1 MRNLRTMNKKGPAG
15 VALFVIVAA
24 AAPFVLGS
32 TFSKDT
38 LFMVLLYATCGVAWN
53 MLSGYAGQTSLGHSL
68 FFGIGA
74 YTSTMLTVKL
84 GISPWIGMLAGMAL
98 CCALTWLLGR
108 FLFLLS
114 GFYFSIAT
122 SALAEVF
129 LIFFK
134 SWNFIGDTRGL
145 YLDPPGP
152 KGDLWMINFS
162 SKEPYCLVI
171 LALLLCTM
179 LASYLM
185 SKSRAGYNFRAIRDN
200 TEAAVSLGVNINKYK
215 TIAYMFSGAFC
226 AMAGTVYACYLRYI
240 DPDSVMKSAISVQ
253 ICLISV
259 LGGIGTLWG
268 PVLGST
274 LLIYVSE
281 YVRLQLGGSGT
292 AVDQIIYA
300 LIIIIFAVLQP
311 NGILGLVR
319 DLKTKHNK
327 RKELKRLSQAKGG
340 S

>member
-1 MRNLRTMNKKGPAG
+1 MSNLKTMNKKGSAT
-15 VALFVIVAA
+15 VSLFVIVAA
-24 AAPFVLGS
+24 AAPFVLTS

-145 YLDPPGP
+145 YLDPPGE
-152 KGDLWMINFS
+152 KGNLWMINFPN
-162 SKEPYCLVI
+162 KGPYCLVI

-185 SKSRAGYNFRAIRDN
+185 SKSRAGYYFRAIRDN
-200 TEAAVSLGVNINKYK
+200 TDAAVSLGVNINKYK

-240 DPDSVMKSAISVQ
+240 DPDSVMKSTISVQ

-259 LGGIGTLWG
+259 LGGIGSLWG

-281 YVRLQLGGSGT
+281 YVRFKLGGSGT

-300 LIIIIFAVLQP
+300 LIIILFAVLQP
-311 NGILGLVR
+311 NGILGLMR
-319 DLKTKHNK
+319 DLKIKRNK
-327 RKELKRLSQAKGG
+327 RKEQKRLAQAKGG